1 MVAFDKTGTI
11 TEDGLD
17 LYEVI
22 PSTTRDGNCKFEQ
35 ALHPKQLKNQVLNHK
50 SLEVVRSLASCHT
63 LTNIEGKLCG
73 DPLDLILF
81 EATGW
86 NLIEPEV
93 RLNLICTN
101 GFFLVFLVLTF
112 FRIF

>member
-17 LYEVI
+17 LYEVV
-22 PSTTRDGNCKFEQ
+22 PATRTREGGRCKFEQ
-35 ALHPKQLKNQVLNHK
+35 ALHPKQLENVDEG

-63 LTNIEGKLCG
+63 LTNIDGKLCG

-93 RLNLICTN
+93 
-101 GFFLVFLVLTF
+101 
-112 FRIF
+112 